1 MKSIL
6 TLFATFTLSL
16 FFEFFIRIVIVFYHQ
31 TEWIFSGLS
40 SIPGTNWIVIFCAGL
55 FVSSWISG
63 MLTVTIINFSPL
75 KHLLLLY
82 FIIIFWRISEYFG
95 MNEPSISYT
104 FSITLLQGTALLLAY
119 YTKIKSNVQ
128 ASNT

>member
-6 TLFATFTLSL
+6 TLFGTFLFGL

-63 MLTVTIINFSPL
+63 MLTVTIINFSHL

-82 FIIIFWRISEYFG
+82 FIITFWRISEFFG

-104 FSITLLQGTALLLAY
+104 ISITLLQGTALLLAY

-128 ASNT
+128 ASDT